1 MLQTNQN
8 NSWPMGNEYL
18 IEVEQVS
25 RYYGEHIA
33 ANNVSFTVN
42 RGDILGFLGPNGA
55 GKTTTMEIISGVLAA
70 SSGKVRIAG
79 HDISS
84 EARQAKQHIGFLPE
98 QPPLY
103 PDLCV
108 DEYLQY
114 SAKLRH
120 LSRNKLTEAVAE
132 SKARCGLEYVGRRL
146 INNLSKGYQQRV
158 GIAQA
163 IIHTPPVIILDEPT
177 SDLDPIQIMEIRE
190 LIRELGQDHSVIL
203 SSHILPVVQSVC
215 NRVLII
221 KEGFLVLDQDLN
233 RLYQDSDRP
242 QHIKIALHTPPDI
255 SELLSLEGIVG
266 VDAVDDQHF
275 LLTCSLQ
282 TDAAETLVQHAVSC
296 NWGLYE
302 MTPESDSLEA
312 TFMRLTRGDVST
324 QDPIEEEGAS

>member
-1 MLQTNQN
+1 
-8 NSWPMGNEYL
+8 MGKESL

-25 RYYGEHIA
+25 RYYGEHLA
-33 ANNVSFTVN
+33 ATNISFTVN

-79 HDISS
+79 HDISF

-98 QPPLY
+98 RPPLY

-114 SAKLRH
+114 CARLRH
-120 LSRNKLTEAVAE
+120 LSTNKLTKAVAE
-132 SKARCGLEYVGRRL
+132 CKARCGLEDVGSRL

-163 IIHTPPVIILDEPT
+163 VIHTPSVIILDEPT
-177 SDLDPIQIMEIRE
+177 SGLDPIQIMEIRE

-203 SSHILPVVQSVC
+203 STHILPEVQSVC

-221 KEGFLVLDQDLN
+221 NDGSLVLDQDLN
-233 RLYQDSDRP
+233 CLYQDSHRP
-242 QHIKIALHTPPDI
+242 QHIKIALRTPPDI
-255 SELLSLEGIVG
+255 SELLSLEGIEV
-266 VDAVDDQHF
+266 VDAVDNQHF
-275 LLTCSLQ
+275 LLTCNPQS
-282 TDAAETLVQHAVSC
+282 DVAEIIVQQAVSC

-302 MTPESDSLEA
+302 MIPESDSLEA

-324 QDPIEEEGAS
+324 QNPAAEEGAS